1 MPDLVCHHVCAREVT
16 GRAKAI
22 GQVLE
27 EGEVEI
33 HLPIARAI
41 ERAHRRLA
49 EAARRLRRVTEQY
62 EHRRFVTRT
71 PLAEDLRPHVLG
83 ALEHD
88 RDELRLLVVGRDA
101 GGCGFLSGRAAVD
114 DVDGVCSG
122 EGGREKELDGATVAA
137 AERLA
142 HAHPS
147 TVLDV
152 GASSPTLPFH
162 ADIRLQDSDQRAN
175 QWF

>member
-1 MPDLVCHHVCAREVT
+1 MCHHVGPREFT
-16 GRAKAI
+16 GRAKAS
-22 GQVLE
+22 GEVLE

-33 HLPIARAI
+33 DLPIARAI
-41 ERAHRRLA
+41 ERAHRGLA
-49 EAARRLRRVTEQY
+49 EAARRLRRVTEQH
-62 EHRRFVTRT
+62 EHRRFVART
-71 PLAEDLRPHVLG
+71 PLAEDLRPHILG

-88 RDELRLLVVGRDA
+88 GDELRLLVVGRDA
-101 GGCGFLSGRAAVD
+101 GGCGFLGGRAAVD
-114 DVDGVCSG
+114 DVDGVCSR
-122 EGGREKELDGATVAA
+122 EGGIEKEQDDATDAA
-137 AERLA
+137 AERQA